1 LLQIAER
8 RFVTVPYAP
17 QQIRER
23 RFGGGHHWRSSGAPE
38 FGSEGA
44 LIRSER

>member
-8 RFVTVPYAP
+8 RFVTVPDAP

-23 RFGGGHHWRSSGAPE
+23 SLRGGHHWRSSVAPE

-44 LIRSER
+44 VIKSER